1 MFNLLALRQRL
12 GGYVTNTGRQWY
24 GPGPGHSCRD
34 RSLSVTVTDEGRVL
48 VHSFAGDDF
57 RACVRHLSLERPER
71 NPWPAPVAQKYDQA
85 PNPDAVQIWRSARP
99 NGEVVQSYLRGRAIT
114 LPVPPT
120 LRQSTDLIFNSTPL
134 PTMVAAL
141 QMPDGRVGAVQRL
154 RLTWAGRKAP
164 GSMPR
169 ISTGSMY
176 AGSVRLAAAAEAM
189 GIAEG
194 IETALSAQQLFEAP
208 VWATLGSERLSKVW
222 LPPIVTDLTIFADAD
237 EAGQKA
243 AAKAGRAFS
252 DRGLTVRIRTP
263 LNDDDWNDCLAAKAR
278 KT

>member
-1 MFNLLALRQRL
+1 
-12 GGYVTNTGRQWY
+12 
-24 GPGPGHSCRD
+24 
-34 RSLSVTVTDEGRVL
+34 
-48 VHSFAGDDF
+48 
-57 RACVRHLSLERPER
+57 
-71 NPWPAPVAQKYDQA
+71 
-85 PNPDAVQIWRSARP
+85 
-99 NGEVVQSYLRGRAIT
+99 
-114 LPVPPT
+114 
-120 LRQSTDLIFNSTPL
+120 
-134 PTMVAAL
+134 
-141 QMPDGRVGAVQRL
+141 
-154 RLTWAGRKAP
+154 
-164 GSMPR
+164 
-169 ISTGSMY
+169 MY